1 VRAVSPLA
9 ACVSCLCLAAAAAS
23 ANDVPVFSSGTEV
36 VRVDVSVQQDG
47 RFVEGLQAPDFEVWD
62 NGVPQTVEIVGD
74 PRAAGPGKVID
85 VLLALD
91 VSQSVEGEP
100 LRQLKAAAHTLVDA
114 LRPEDS
120 LSLLTFSSR
129 VRLAVSPGDSRAR
142 AHEVIEATRAQ
153 LTTSLY
159 DGAFAAIATA
169 DPSRGR
175 SLALVLSD
183 GTDHGSWLAPERV
196 LRAAQRSDQVV
207 VHIVQTHRAGSDP
220 GFLRELAALTGGEV
234 WRADYGRLGD
244 VLLKALEEFRARY
257 TLGYTRRGVLPSE
270 WHDLDIRV
278 RKGGARV
285 RARSGYVDADARPPR
300 EGVDP
305 SLGWRAPPK

>member
-1 VRAVSPLA
+1 MRGVSGRV
-9 ACVSCLCLAAAAAS
+9 ACASCLCLAAAAAS
-23 ANDVPVFSSGTEV
+23 ANDVPVFSSRTEI
-36 VRVDVSVQQDG
+36 VRVDVSVVRDG
-47 RFVEGLQAPDFEVWD
+47 QFVGGLQASDFEVWD

-74 PRAAGPGKVID
+74 PRAAGAGKVID

-114 LRPEDS
+114 LGPEDS
-120 LSLLTFSSR
+120 LSVLTFSSR

-142 AHEVIEATRAQ
+142 AHELIEATRAQ

-159 DGAFAAIATA
+159 DAAFAAIATA

-196 LRAAQRSDQVV
+196 LRAAQRSEQLV
-207 VHIVQTHRAGSDP
+207 VHVIETHQAAAEP
-220 GFLRELAALTGGEV
+220 AFLRELAVLTGGEV
-234 WRADYGRLGD
+234 WRADYGRLRE
-244 VLLKALEEFRARY
+244 VLLKAIEEFRARY
-257 TLGYTRRGVLPSE
+257 TLGFTRQRVLPSE
-270 WHDLDIRV
+270 WHDLEIRV
-278 RKGGARV
+278 RRNGARV
-285 RARSGYVDADARPPR
+285 RARSGYVDADARA
-300 EGVDP
+300 P
-305 SLGWRAPPK
+305 SGGAGAIPGWRLPPK

>member
-1 VRAVSPLA
+1 M
-9 ACVSCLCLAAAAAS
+9 
-23 ANDVPVFSSGTEV
+23 
-36 VRVDVSVQQDG
+36 
-47 RFVEGLQAPDFEVWD
+47 
-62 NGVPQTVEIVGD
+62 
-74 PRAAGPGKVID
+74 ID

-114 LRPEDS
+114 LRPDDS

-142 AHEVIEATRAQ
+142 AHEVIEGTRAQ

-175 SLALVLSD
+175 PLALVLSD

-196 LRAAQRSDQVV
+196 LRAAQRSDQLV
-207 VHIVQTHRAGSDP
+207 VHVVQTHQARSEP
-220 GFLRELAALTGGEV
+220 VFLRELATLTGGEV
-234 WRADYGRLGD
+234 WRADFGRLGEA
-244 VLLKALEEFRARY
+244 LLKALEEFRARY
-257 TLGYTRRGVLPSE
+257 TLGYTRQGVLPSE

-285 RARSGYVDADARPPR
+285 RARSGYMDADARAPR
-300 EGVDP
+300 KGSGAIP
-305 SLGWRAPPK
+305 GWRRAPK